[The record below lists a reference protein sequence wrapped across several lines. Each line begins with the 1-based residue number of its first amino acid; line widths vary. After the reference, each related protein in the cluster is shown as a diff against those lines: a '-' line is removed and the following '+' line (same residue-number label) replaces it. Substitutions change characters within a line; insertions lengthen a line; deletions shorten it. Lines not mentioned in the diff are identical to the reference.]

1 MNEEKLTKLIETRKK
16 ERSPNLGGA
25 RPGAG
30 RPRKMDE
37 DKIIEKLRPMAEAAF
52 SMLHKKV
59 EEGDIKA
66 LQIYFSYYLGLPTQK
81 IESKIEGQLNQVQIK
96 VVKPANFE
104 EAEVIT

>member
-16 ERSPNLGGA
+16 ERSPNLGGV

-37 DKIIEKLRPMAEAAF
+37 DKIIEKLRPMAETAF
-52 SMLHKKV
+52 KV
-59 EEGDIKA
+59 LYEKVQQGDIKA
-66 LQIYFSYYLGLPTQK
+66 LQIYFSYFLGLPTQK

-96 VVKPANFE
+96 VVKPTNFE
-104 EAEVIT
+104 DAELVT